1 MYHIYLFGL
10 IDDKLVTID
19 LVRMSMIDKEHYT
32 LLNDR
37 IQRQLDDKRMRW
49 NCCVLDFGLQLRNEE
64 VWIHAAKE
72 QEDFKARNARVIH
85 RISS

>member
-19 LVRMSMIDKEHYT
+19 LVRMSMIDNEHFS
-32 LLNDR
+32 LNDM
-37 IQRQLDDKRMRW
+37 IQQQLYEKHMQW
-49 NCCVLDFGLQLRNEE
+49 NCCVLDIGLQLRNEE
-64 VWIHAAKE
+64 LWIHAAKE
-72 QEDFKARNARVIH
+72 QERQLRPLSH